1 MEGEQCFICSK
12 PAALR
17 CGECGAVY
25 CGHHAK
31 YHLHP
36 DTGRC
41 FPFSVA
47 RVAGVGRVLLAA
59 ADLAPG
65 DEIFREEEMVVGP
78 SRRITAWKG
87 NTFNAFNT
95 FQEAR
100 QGWYGAGWH
109 CEPLGHGC

>member
-78 SRRITAWKG
+78 SRRVPPGQQGFLTLPFPYYVY
-87 NTFNAFNT
+87 TFLRPSP
-95 FQEAR
+95 QV
-100 QGWYGAGWH
+100 
-109 CEPLGHGC
+109 

>member
-78 SRRITAWKG
+78 SRRVPPGQQGLLTLPSPKY
-87 NTFNAFNT
+87 TFLRPSP
-95 FQEAR
+95 QV
-100 QGWYGAGWH
+100 
-109 CEPLGHGC
+109 